1 MWRPNAESDTTTPR
15 APHKYSWVQLG
26 PAFKKKWVELW
37 PVVKGNWPEVAPT
50 GIWILVA
57 AFASLVLALIH
68 SPLSPLP
75 GVATIL
81 LVPGAAVMS
90 LLHTRPANTAG
101 RVVLAV
107 CLSMMAIM
115 IVGGL
120 ASYVGPVV
128 GIAHPLNVIPQS
140 VIWFILALAILLVG
154 AVRRSD
160 PIIWILEGVGTS
172 QVASVLACG
181 VLVVISILGVARLNH
196 TGNIDLA
203 VVGTV
208 LDVLVLL
215 AGVVG
220 GWKRNS
226 RWPLST
232 LLYFASLALL
242 VSTSLRGGHL
252 FGWDVQQEY
261 GVAWHTLHAG
271 VWRVPSNHDPYA
283 SMLSLTVLPAVLHS
297 IAKLRLLSFFQ
308 LVVPAILALLPVAV
322 FSTVRSVPRWITS
335 GRSAPRP
342 GVAFAV
348 VGALVV
354 SSVAYSSELVSITRQ
369 AMALTMLTALVMVLF
384 DRAVLKR
391 PAQITVGVL
400 LVGISFTHY
409 TTSYLLALILL
420 CSWPVGLAWSNG
432 WLGIPKGR
440 QEKHRR
446 DMRSRKTIN
455 GVLVG
460 VALVAAFGWNLGIT
474 RNSAL
479 NAPSSAVSSSGVGLG
494 QSTTSAL
501 LAPQQFERLLESE
514 LKTTAKYIVPVRG
527 SSSVR
532 LVATPIPVPQGV
544 APVAAGFWNELSFL
558 AVESL
563 WIVLGIALIYGV
575 FRLGRRRSYEYTSD
589 LVGLAVTGLAIGGFL
604 RFSGTLSSFY
614 NPERA
619 AIFTAIL
626 LAAPVTLYL
635 DDLATRLYFLH
646 GPQARRVLRA
656 SLGAGFAFLVVLVV
670 HATGLDALIIGGQAP
685 GSLSARDSNAQ
696 DFTAS
701 TPEFAT
707 AVWLYNNVHY
717 PHIVQSDLYGHLVL
731 LSEPG
736 SYDLLDEII
745 PPEVDKG
752 AYVYLSTDDLRGVSQ
767 AASENLTYFSA
778 YRTTT
783 SFFND
788 HYYVVYSTGA
798 TRVYH

>member
-1 MWRPNAESDTTTPR
+1 VSTWRPNAESDATANSGVT
-15 APHKYSWVQLG
+15 HKYSWAQFA
-26 PAFKKKWVELW
+26 PIFKEKWL
-37 PVVKGNWPEVAPT
+37 EVAPT
-50 GIWILVA
+50 GIWIVA
-57 AFASLVLALIH
+57 SVLASIVLTLIH
-68 SPLSPLP
+68 SPLAPVP
-75 GVATIL
+75 GVATLL

-90 LLHTRPANTAG
+90 LLHTRPSNTAG

-115 IVGGL
+115 VVGGL
-120 ASYVGPVV
+120 ASYLGPVV
-128 GIAHPLNVIPQS
+128 GIAHPLNVATQS
-140 VIWFILALAILLVG
+140 VIWFILAIAVLLNGAI
-154 AVRRSD
+154 RRSD
-160 PIIWILEGVGTS
+160 PIMWILDGVGTS
-172 QVASVLACG
+172 QLVSALVCG
-181 VLVVISILGVARLNH
+181 VLVVVSILGVARLNH

-220 GWKRNS
+220 GWKRNT
-226 RWPLST
+226 RWPLSM

-242 VSTSLRGGHL
+242 LSTSLRGQHL

-261 GVAWHTLHAG
+261 GVAWHTLHTG

-297 IAKLRLLSFFQ
+297 IAKLRLLAFFQ

-322 FSTVRSVPRWITS
+322 FSTVRNVPRWVTS
-335 GRSAPRP
+335 GRPAPRP
-342 GVAFAV
+342 GVALAV
-348 VGALVV
+348 VSALVV
-354 SSVAYSSELVSITRQ
+354 SSVAFSSELVSITRQ
-369 AMALTMLTALVMVLF
+369 AMALTMVTALVMVLF

-391 PAQITVGVL
+391 PAQITVGFL

-409 TTSYLLALILL
+409 TTSYLLAVILL

-432 WLGIPKGR
+432 WLGIPRAKK
-440 QEKHRR
+440 EKHRR
-446 DMRSRKTIN
+446 DVRSRKIIN

-479 NAPSSAVSSSGVGLG
+479 SAPSSAVSSAGVSLG
-494 QSTTSAL
+494 GSTISAL
-501 LAPQQFERLLESE
+501 LTPPQFERLLESE
-514 LKTTAKYIVPVRG
+514 LKTTAKYIVPIRG
-527 SSSVR
+527 SSTVH
-532 LVATPIPVPQGV
+532 LVAATVPDTKGV
-544 APVAAGFWNELSFL
+544 APGAAGFWNKLSYL

-563 WIVLGIALIYGV
+563 WILLGIALIYGV

-589 LVGLAVTGLAIGGFL
+589 LVGLAVTGLAVGAFL
-604 RFSGTLSSFY
+604 RFSGTLASFY

-635 DDLATRLYFLH
+635 DDLATRLYYLH
-646 GPQARRVLRA
+646 GPRAQSVLRA
-656 SLGAGFAFLVVLVV
+656 SLGAGFAFLVVLII
-670 HATGLDALIIGGQAP
+670 HATGLDSLAIGGQAP
-685 GSLSARDSNAQ
+685 GSLSAGDSNVE
-696 DFTAS
+696 DFAVS

-707 AVWLYNNVHY
+707 AVWLDNNVRT
-717 PHIVQSDLYGHLVL
+717 PHIVQSDVYGHLVL

-745 PPEVDKG
+745 PPEVDKD
-752 AYVYLSTDDLRGVSQ
+752 AYVYLSTEDINGISQ
-767 AASENLTYFSA
+767 AASENLTYYSA

-788 HYYVVYSTGA
+788 HYYVVYSTGV